1 MKEHILHEVMNEQ
14 EIRNKINDLC
24 KSEKDSIE
32 EKVIIADIMNSE
44 LVKIKFETSNE
55 NQIRLFKSCLDDR
68 RFLLNLS
75 NDIVDSDEYERII
88 NQNTNTKLTTDT
100 DTSDDEVE
108 LKNQKSNIENNII
121 DCRVSIIDFD
131 DGDRLVL
138 GDSVF
143 TKVLNKIKSLF
154 RWRSDEL

>member
-55 NQIRLFKSCLDDR
+55 NQIKLFKSCLDDR

-75 NDIVDSDEYERII
+75 NDIVDFDEYERII
-88 NQNTNTKLTTDT
+88 NQNTNTKLTADT

-108 LKNQKSNIENNII
+108 SKIENNII
-121 DCRVSIIDFD
+121 DCSVSIIDFD